1 MKFIFKICK
10 RNIEKKNNALW
21 AKVTKL
27 ALIIICSD
35 GENEMKQRE
44 TKEKRNFLIGVYI
57 TTGIFFLTGIIP
69 LHAGWQ
75 IDFET
80 GVVISG
86 YNDVRIPGDTG
97 TKISLSKELETDPKL
112 FFRGRL
118 TYILGKR
125 HTFSV
130 FAAPLRLYG
139 NGKVDRA
146 ITFQE
151 EVFPPNT
158 DLKVLYR
165 FDSYRLTYRYDFLHR
180 EKFQLGLGFTGKI
193 RDAEISLESSTAM
206 AIETNT
212 GFVPLI
218 NFRAEWVPWEKLG
231 FLLEGDALAAP
242 QGRAE
247 DVLVAL
253 KYSPVES
260 VALKFG
266 YRILEGG
273 ADNDTVY
280 TFALLNYI
288 VIGTLLSF

>member
-1 MKFIFKICK
+1 MK
-10 RNIEKKNNALW
+10 KKEPKENLQ
-21 AKVTKL
+21 L
-27 ALIIICSD
+27 LIGLCIII
-35 GENEMKQRE
+35 
-44 TKEKRNFLIGVYI
+44 
-57 TTGIFFLTGIIP
+57 GIFFLTGIKS
-69 LHAGWQ
+69 LHAEWQ

-97 TKISLSKELETDPKL
+97 TKISLSKDLETDPKL
-112 FFRGRL
+112 FFRVRL
-118 TYILGKR
+118 SYILGER
-125 HTFSV
+125 HTFSA
-130 FAAPLRLYG
+130 FASPLRLSA

-158 DLKVLYR
+158 DLKALYQ
-165 FDSYRLTYRYDFLHR
+165 FDSYRLTYRFNLLRR
-180 EKFQLGLGFTGKI
+180 EEFKLGLGFTGKI
-193 RDAEISLESSTAM
+193 RDAEISLESSTAT
-206 AIETNT
+206 ATETNT

-218 NFRAEWVPWEKLG
+218 NFRVEWVPWEKLG

-247 DVLVAL
+247 DVLLAL
-253 KYSPVES
+253 KYSPVDS

-288 VIGTLLSF
+288 VIGTLISF

>member
-1 MKFIFKICK
+1 MI
-10 RNIEKKNNALW
+10 
-21 AKVTKL
+21 
-27 ALIIICSD
+27 
-35 GENEMKQRE
+35 KQ
-44 TKEKRNFLIGVYI
+44 KEKYQFLIGI
-57 TTGIFFLTGIIP
+57 CTLIGIFLLSGFTL

-86 YNDVRIPGDTG
+86 YNDARIPGDTG
-97 TKISLSKELETDPKL
+97 TDISLSKDLETDPKL
-112 FFRGRL
+112 FFRARL
-118 TYILGKR
+118 TYILSNR
-125 HTFSV
+125 HTFSA
-130 FAAPLRLYG
+130 FAAPLRLYA

-151 EVFPPNT
+151 EVFPPLT
-158 DLKVLYR
+158 DLKAVYR
-165 FDSYRLTYRYDFLHR
+165 FDSYRLTYRFDFIQK
-180 EKFQLGLGFTGKI
+180 EKFQFGLGFTGKI
-193 RDAEISLESSTAM
+193 RDAEISLESSTNKATK
-206 AIETNT
+206 TNT

-218 NFRAEWVPWEKLG
+218 NFRTEWTPWEQLG

-247 DVLVAL
+247 DVLLAL

-260 VALKFG
+260 IALKFG

-280 TFALLNYI
+280 SFALLNYI
-288 VIGTLLSF
+288 VLGTLISF